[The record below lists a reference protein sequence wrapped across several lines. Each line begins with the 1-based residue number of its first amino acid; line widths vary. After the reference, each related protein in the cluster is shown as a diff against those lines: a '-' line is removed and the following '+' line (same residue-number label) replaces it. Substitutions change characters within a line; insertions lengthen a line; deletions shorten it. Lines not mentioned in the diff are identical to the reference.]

1 MNNQKILIVDDD
13 DFLLEMYAVKFKESG
28 FDVSIAKNGDEA
40 IKKAGELEPEAILL
54 DVVMPKMDGFE
65 VLRNLKKQ
73 NISPKSLVIM
83 LTNLG
88 QKEDIEKGLSLG
100 AADYVIKARFTPSEV
115 VSKIQDL
122 ILKNG
127 LQ

>member
-1 MNNQKILIVDDD
+1 MDNQKILIVDDD
-13 DFLLEMYAVKFKESG
+13 DFLIEMYSVKFKESG
-28 FDVSIAKNGDEA
+28 FDVALAKNGEEA
-40 IKKAGELEPEAILL
+40 LKKTAEIKPAVILL

-65 VLRNLKKQ
+65 VLDSIKKQ
-73 NISPKSLVIM
+73 NISPRSAVVM

-88 QKEDIEKGLSLG
+88 QKEDIEKGFRLG
-100 AADYVIKARFTPSEV
+100 AADYIIKAQFTPSEV
-115 VSKIQDL
+115 VSKIKDL